1 MTDPTLPT
9 APNAPDA
16 ADPREVPEHLAL
28 YRRLRR
34 LFGDPELRSRD
45 GRRRRR
51 AADAATSEPFGL
63 GRDPRGVGDVLAAM
77 ASARGWESP
86 IARAEL
92 LASWP
97 DIVGPET
104 AAHAT
109 PLGIEDG
116 VLTVQCDSTAWATEL
131 RRVQAGVLN
140 SIAER
145 YPDAGVESA
154 RFLGPNAPSWKHGP
168 KAVRGRGP
176 RDTYG

>member
-1 MTDPTLPT
+1 MSESDPI
-9 APNAPDA
+9 
-16 ADPREVPEHLAL
+16 PEHLAV

-34 LFGDPELRSRD
+34 LFGDPELRSSD

-51 AADAATSEPFGL
+51 AADAAQSEPFGL
-63 GRDPRGVGDVLAAM
+63 GRDPRGIGDVLSGM

-92 LASWP
+92 IASWAQ
-97 DIVGPET
+97 IVGPET

-116 VLTVQCDSTAWATEL
+116 VLTVQCDSTAWAQQL
-131 RRVQAGVLN
+131 RLMSATVLN

-145 YPDAGVESA
+145 FPAAGIETT
-154 RFLGPNAPSWKHGP
+154 RFLAPHAPSWKHGP
-168 KAVRGRGP
+168 KAIPGRGP

>member
-1 MTDPTLPT
+1 MTDEKHPE
-9 APNAPDA
+9 AQDKG
-16 ADPREVPEHLAL
+16 VPEHLAL

-34 LFGDPELRSRD
+34 LFGDPELRTAD
-45 GRRRRR
+45 GRKRRR

-63 GRDPRGVGDVLAAM
+63 GRDPRGVGDVLAAI

-92 LASWP
+92 LASWA
-97 DIVGPET
+97 DIVGPDT
-104 AAHAT
+104 AAHAA

-131 RRVQAGVLN
+131 RRVHATVLN

-145 YPDAGVESA
+145 YPEAGVEAA
-154 RFLGPNAPSWKHGP
+154 RFLAPNAPSWKHGP
-168 KAVRGRGP
+168 KAVPGRGP